1 MFYIN
6 LLEPW
11 YKPLLEKNFCLG
23 PIKHPEMVGERYEVE
38 AILRHKSVK
47 NKLQYEVKWLGWPAE
62 DSTWEPAD
70 YLDNCEHLLEEYW
83 DQNPQS
89 ANRRKRSDTTVSSQP
104 MKKARGRPTRAQSK
118 K

>member
-1 MFYIN
+1 MRFYYVQRISR
-6 LLEPW
+6 PVDRQ
-11 YKPLLEKNFCLG
+11 KNFRPG
-23 PIKHPEMVGERYEVE
+23 PIEHPEVVGERYEVE

-47 NKLQYEVKWLGWPAE
+47 NELHYEVKWLGWPAE

-70 YLDNCEHLLEEYW
+70 YLDNCEYLLKEYW
-83 DQNPQS
+83 DQSPQS

-104 MKKARGRPTRAQSK
+104 MKKTRGRPKAPKSK